1 MKKYFL
7 HRESTSPN
15 LNYEK
20 ELNQEQYAVVMH
32 HGGPMLVLAG
42 AGTGKT
48 RTVTYRVARLIEA
61 GVRPESILLLTFTNK
76 AAREM
81 MRRVEFLI
89 GRNIQELWGG
99 TFHHIG
105 NMFLRKHYL
114 LVGYRRGFS
123 ILDREDSK
131 DLFDLCLAE
140 VKKRETIIPKGSVLC
155 EIYSLMKNKEIGIH
169 EIIPLRFPHFVNAA
183 EEIEQAITRYEKKKQ
198 VLNLM
203 DFDDLLTNWKKLLL
217 ENENIRGYYSSKF
230 VHLLVDEYQDTNKLQ
245 AEIVDL
251 LCTADRNLMVVGDD
265 AQSIYSFRGAD
276 FENILKFP
284 DRYPDVTVFN
294 LTTNY
299 RSTPEI
305 LHLANRSIMH
315 NVRQFHK
322 DLHAVKGPGN
332 MPGLV
337 PLREV
342 FQQADF
348 VAQKILDMN
357 AEGLSLNETAVLYRS
372 HYQSM
377 ELQMELQRRG
387 IPFEVRSGLKFFEQA
402 HIKDILSF
410 LRIVINPYDELS
422 WKRIVKLIPGI
433 GNITAAKLWDSISK
447 SESPYDSIFKM
458 GRLIPKKALDAFHLF
473 LDLLKMLRNG
483 GHNSSPLQ
491 PSAAID
497 HILRHGY
504 EDYLYSHYPNAEERI
519 EDIEQM
525 TRFALK
531 YASLETFVSELSLQ
545 SASGGEVEEGDED
558 RECVILSTVHQAKG
572 LEWDTVFVI
581 GLNDGRFP
589 SVRSLK
595 TDHEEEERR
604 LFYVAVT
611 RAREELFLCY
621 PISAEEWHGLGF
633 LRPSRFIK
641 ELPED
646 VYEEV
651 IVEDDVNEIY

>member
-7 HRESTSPN
+7 HRVSKGLK

-20 ELNQEQYAVVMH
+20 ELNEEQYAVVMH
-32 HGGPMLVLAG
+32 KGGPMLVLAG

-48 RTVTYRVARLIEA
+48 RTVTYRVARLIES
-61 GVRPESILLLTFTNK
+61 GVRPDEILLLTFTNK
-76 AAREM
+76 AAKEM
-81 MRRVEFLI
+81 MRRVDGLI
-89 GRNIQELWGG
+89 GRNVRGLPGG

-105 NMFLRKHYL
+105 NMLLRRHCP
-114 LVGYRRGFS
+114 LVGYRQGFS

-131 DLFDLCLAE
+131 DLFDICITE
-140 VKKRETIIPKGSVLC
+140 ISRRETIIPKGAVFC
-155 EIYSLMKNKEIGIH
+155 ELYSLIKNTETSAD
-169 EIIPLRFPHFVNAA
+169 ELIPSRFPHFLNVTDDIKEVIN
-183 EEIEQAITRYEKKKQ
+183 RYERRKRS
-198 VLNLM
+198 LNLM

-217 ENENIRGYYSSKF
+217 ENADIRYDYSAKF
-230 VHLLVDEYQDTNKLQ
+230 LHVLVDEYQDTNKLQ

-251 LCTADRNLMVVGDD
+251 MSSENRNLMVVGDD

-276 FENILKFP
+276 FENILRFP
-284 DRYPDVTVFN
+284 ERHPDVKVFN
-294 LTTNY
+294 LTVNY

-305 LHLANRSIMH
+305 LKLANNSIIH
-315 NVRQFHK
+315 NFRQFRK
-322 DLHAVKGPGN
+322 ELHSVKGPGIL
-332 MPGLV
+332 PSLV
-337 PLREV
+337 PLRDV

-348 VAQKILDMN
+348 AAQKILDTY
-357 AEGLSLNETAVLYRS
+357 AEGMTLNEIALLYRS

-410 LRIVINPYDELS
+410 FRVVVNPYDELS
-422 WKRIVKLIPGI
+422 WKRIVKLMPGI
-433 GNITAAKLWDSISK
+433 GNVTAAKLWDAIATSK
-447 SESPYDSIFKM
+447 NPLEAVSGIVGLVPRKAAGGFSLFIDVLNALRTGGQDSLPM
-458 GRLIPKKALDAFHLF
+458 
-473 LDLLKMLRNG
+473 
-483 GHNSSPLQ
+483 Q

-497 HILRHGY
+497 HILRNSY
-504 EDYLYSHYPNAEERI
+504 EDYLFSRYPNAEERI

-525 TRFALK
+525 AKFALK
-531 YASLETFVSELSLQ
+531 YASLETFVSDLSLQ
-545 SASGGEVEEGDED
+545 SASGGEAGGEDEA

-589 SVRSLK
+589 SARSLK
-595 TDHEEEERR
+595 TDVEEEERR

-611 RAREELFLCY
+611 RAKNELYLCY
-621 PISAEEWHGLGF
+621 PLAAEEWKGIGF
-633 LRPSRFIK
+633 LRPSRFLK

-651 IVEDDVNEIY
+651 LVEDINELY

>member
-1 MKKYFL
+1 MKKYYL
-7 HRESTSPN
+7 HRESAGFK

-20 ELNQEQYAVVMH
+20 ELNKEQHAVVMH
-32 HGGPMLVLAG
+32 AKGPMLVLAG

-48 RTVTYRVARLIEA
+48 RTVTYRVARLIET
-61 GVRPESILLLTFTNK
+61 GIRPENILLLTFTNK
-76 AAREM
+76 AAKEM

-89 GRNIQELWGG
+89 GRNIQGLWGG

-114 LVGYRRGFS
+114 PIGYKQGFS
-123 ILDREDSK
+123 ILDREDTK
-131 DLFDLCLAE
+131 DLFDICLAE
-140 VKKRETIIPKGSVLC
+140 KKKRETIMPKGSVLC
-155 EIYSLMKNKEIGIH
+155 EMYSLIKNKESSID
-169 EIIPLRFPHFVNAA
+169 EIIPLRFLHFSNAVD
-183 EEIEQAITRYEKKKQ
+183 EIKQIITLYDKKKHA
-198 VLNLM
+198 LNLM
-203 DFDDLLTNWKKLLL
+203 DFDDLLTNWKRLLT
-217 ENENIRGYYSSKF
+217 ENGNISDYYSSKF
-230 VHLLVDEYQDTNKLQ
+230 MHVLVDEYQDTNKLQ

-251 LCTADRNLMVVGDD
+251 LSHTNRNLMVVGDD

-284 DRYPDVTVFN
+284 ERYPDATIFN
-294 LTTNY
+294 LTINY
-299 RSTPEI
+299 RSTSEI
-305 LHLANRSIMH
+305 LHLANQSIAY
-315 NVRQFHK
+315 NIRQFHK
-322 DLHAVKGPGN
+322 ELHSVKGSGN
-332 MPGLV
+332 MPCLI
-337 PLREV
+337 PLKDI

-357 AEGLSLNETAVLYRS
+357 AEGITLNEVAVLYRS

-410 LRIVINPYDELS
+410 LRVVTNPYDELS

-433 GNITAAKLWDSISK
+433 GNITAGKLWDSISK
-447 SESPYDSIFKM
+447 SESPLDAIYDM
-458 GRLIPKKALDAFHLF
+458 GRLVPKKALDGFSLF
-473 LDLLKMLRNG
+473 LDLLKGLKSG
-483 GHNSSPLQ
+483 GRDDMPLQ
-491 PSAAID
+491 PSAATD

-504 EDYLYSHYPNAEERI
+504 EDYLYSHYPNAEQRI

-531 YASLETFVSELSLQ
+531 YDSLETFVSELSLQ
-545 SASGGEVEEGDED
+545 SASGGEVEEGDAE

-572 LEWDTVFVI
+572 LEWNAVFVI

-595 TDHEEEERR
+595 TEYEEEERR

-611 RAREELFLCY
+611 RAKDELYLSY
-621 PISAEEWHGLGF
+621 PITSEDWYGLGF
-633 LRPSRFIK
+633 LRPSRFIR
-641 ELPED
+641 ELSED
-646 VYEEV
+646 SYEEITV
-651 IVEDDVNEIY
+651 VNDSESEY